1 MIKDKLI
8 QDNLENTATIC
19 EVEVKEAEKVI
30 DTMYEFIRH
39 SIVDIP
45 MKDLSLEEFNK
56 TKKNFN
62 IPGLGKLYTT
72 EGKFKRINKI
82 E

>member
-8 QDNLENTATIC
+8 EDNLELTATTC
-19 EVEVKEAEKVI
+19 EVTTTKVEEVI
-30 DTMYEFIRH
+30 DSVYGFIRH
-39 SIVDIP
+39 TIKSIP

-72 EGKFKRINKI
+72 EKKFKRINKI